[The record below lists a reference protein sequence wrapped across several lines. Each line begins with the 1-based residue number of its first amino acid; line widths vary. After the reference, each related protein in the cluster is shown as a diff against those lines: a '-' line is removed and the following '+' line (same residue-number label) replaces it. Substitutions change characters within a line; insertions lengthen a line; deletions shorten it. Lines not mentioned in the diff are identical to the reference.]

1 MTTTLRFFRHRVTA
15 SLCHCAGV
23 VISCLIL
30 SAAALAQQYPSR
42 PVRVVVPFA
51 PGGAVDLVARTVAP
65 RLSEALGQS
74 VVVDNRSGAGGTIG
88 TDIVAKARPDGHT
101 LLVASMGVAVNAV
114 LYPKLPYDTLKDLA
128 PITTLGEQ
136 PNIVVVHPSVAAKS
150 FGEFLALARAK
161 PGQIT
166 YGSGG
171 VGSNSHLATVLFV
184 QMAKLDLLHVPYKGL
199 GPAITELVGG
209 QVQMVVSNVST
220 ALPHVKSGR
229 LRLLAVTSA
238 KRFPLFPETPTVSE
252 AGVPGHESSGWYGM
266 WGTAGMPKNVL
277 GMLNREVVK
286 ILESPGIRE
295 QFGTQGLQPIPVSP
309 EAFDKRLRDE
319 IRKWG
324 PVVKA
329 SGAKPE

>member
-1 MTTTLRFFRHRVTA
+1 MSFR
-15 SLCHCAGV
+15 
-23 VISCLIL
+23 L
-30 SAAALAQQYPSR
+30 SPFAFLLGCALAAPTDAQPYPTRS
-42 PVRVVVPFA
+42 VRVVVPFA
-51 PGGAVDLVARTVAP
+51 PGGAVDLVARTISP
-65 RLSEALGQS
+65 RLNEALGQP
-74 VVVDNRSGAGGTIG
+74 VIVDNRSGAGGTIG

-128 PITTLGEQ
+128 PVTTLGEQ

-150 FGEFLALARAK
+150 MGDLLALARAK
-161 PGQIT
+161 PGQVT

-171 VGSNSHLATVLFV
+171 VGSNSHLATVLLV
-184 QMAKLDLLHVPYKGL
+184 QMAKVDLLHVPYKGL
-199 GPAITELVGG
+199 GPAVAELVGG
-209 QVQMVVSNVST
+209 QVNAVVSNVST

-238 KRFPLFPETPTVSE
+238 KRFPLLPDAPTVSE
-252 AGVPGHESSGWYGM
+252 SGVPGYESSGWYGM
-266 WGTAGMPKNVL
+266 WSTAGTPAAVL
-277 GMLNREVVK
+277 ARLHEQTVA
-286 ILESPGIRE
+286 ILESATVKD
-295 QFGTQGLQPIPVSP
+295 QFAAQGLQAIPVSP
-309 EAFDKRLRDE
+309 EAFGKRVREE